1 MNQTTNISF
10 PQWLVF
16 GLACLLLVF
25 APLIRAGNTG
35 FALLVMQLLGLGIL
49 LVLGWW
55 GLYRHRFPTAVW
67 WFLIG
72 SIGLVGLYLVPIPES
87 LWRALPGRALYVDV
101 YDWLG
106 ESGQRDLYLAVSLI
120 PANTAYSLMALLPPL
135 GIFLAVGCLDKRQ
148 LVSVVYL
155 FLGVAALQ
163 AGIGL
168 TQYSAGFSDSASGS
182 YPNRDHFSA
191 FMAMAFPLAFGL
203 AAYHV
208 GRHTKHHE
216 ADTGVLEHKLNRVL
230 VFASLTLLLL
240 LAGIFSRSRAGVAL
254 MILGILLS
262 SLMFARHI
270 GGKRSA
276 SLMATLSTI
285 GGGIAASIG
294 LIPVLNRFMQA
305 NPADDLR
312 WYLFDT
318 SLRGI
323 QQFFPFGSGPG
334 TFADIYRALQPLG
347 QTGGFVNN
355 AHNDYL
361 ELLFDTGLV
370 GGVIIVG
377 MLLLYLYGWWQLRQ
391 QAWEQTRFLKAGAGI
406 GMLLVLLHAYVD
418 FNFHIPANALFFAF
432 LAGLFLRVE
441 RKR

>member
-1 MNQTTNISF
+1 
-10 PQWLVF
+10 
-16 GLACLLLVF
+16 
-25 APLIRAGNTG
+25 
-35 FALLVMQLLGLGIL
+35 
-49 LVLGWW
+49 
-55 GLYRHRFPTAVW
+55 
-67 WFLIG
+67 
-72 SIGLVGLYLVPIPES
+72 
-87 LWRALPGRALYVDV
+87 
-101 YDWLG
+101 
-106 ESGQRDLYLAVSLI
+106 
-120 PANTAYSLMALLPPL
+120 
-135 GIFLAVGCLDKRQ
+135 
-148 LVSVVYL
+148 
-155 FLGVAALQ
+155 
-163 AGIGL
+163 
-168 TQYSAGFSDSASGS
+168 
-182 YPNRDHFSA
+182 
-191 FMAMAFPLAFGL
+191 
-203 AAYHV
+203 
-208 GRHTKHHE
+208 
-216 ADTGVLEHKLNRVL
+216 
-230 VFASLTLLLL
+230 
-240 LAGIFSRSRAGVAL
+240 

-432 LAGLFLRVE
+432 LAGLFLR
-441 RKR
+441 KA